1 MNNNIMAV
9 KKQGWYDQD
18 NSFINGLSK
27 LKLLFLSR
35 ERLIEQK
42 TSIQEE
48 AFHQRLIR
56 TNDILV
62 QVDRSKMK
70 KK

>member
-1 MNNNIMAV
+1 MAV